1 MVFEGVG
8 DGGGGSDEGRARFE
22 RLDRSVGFRGR
33 HLALPMEDYRAL
45 DSFSKMNDKWIER
58 ASDLGQQAIESAL
71 YQAGLEPADIDH
83 IFFTTVTG
91 IASPSIDAKLI
102 NRMSMRPD
110 IKRTPIFGLGCFG
123 GAACFPR
130 AADYLRAFPTHTA
143 MLVSVELC
151 SLTLQLQDKSIANVI
166 ASGLFADG
174 AAP

>member
-71 YQAGLEPADIDH
+71 GQLVVNQEIS
-83 IFFTTVTG
+83 ITFS
-91 IASPSIDAKLI
+91 SPPLPGSH
-102 NRMSMRPD
+102 RRVS
-110 IKRTPIFGLGCFG
+110 TP
-123 GAACFPR
+123 
-130 AADYLRAFPTHTA
+130 
-143 MLVSVELC
+143 S
-151 SLTLQLQDKSIANVI
+151 
-166 ASGLFADG
+166 
-174 AAP
+174 